1 MIKIED
7 AYKEFNTYVSEYDFD
22 VSLLFY
28 DRLIEKF
35 SDIYNNEQ
43 IIYKAIKKHKKYVI

>member
-22 VSLLFY
+22 VLYYF

-35 SDIYNNEQ
+35 MIFIIMSKLFIKANN
-43 IIYKAIKKHKKYVI
+43 KYVI